1 MRPGVHA
8 NSSHIEI
15 RQEDIVTF
23 DGDGLLLPTLS
34 PGTMIEG
41 LAARVKEIVGQGV
54 EDAVVLHAPIAVG
67 AAMLSDAPSMAV
79 RHLIHAPV
87 AEAPG
92 EKSRIENVRRATR
105 AGLLAANHYELE
117 RIAIPGI
124 GYGES
129 GIPHDEA
136 ARAIIDEIR
145 GFKGSFPKQIYL
157 IDEDIDMVDAFETLL
172 SGR

>member
-8 NSSHIEI
+8 NSAQIDI
-15 RQEDIVTF
+15 RQEDILAY

-41 LAARVKEIVGQGV
+41 LAIRVKEIVGQLV
-54 EDAVVLHAPIAVG
+54 EDAVAKHAPIAVG
-67 AAMLSDAPSMAV
+67 AAMLSEAPSMPV

-87 AEAPG
+87 AESPG

-145 GFKGSFPKQIYL
+145 GFKGGFPKQISL
-157 IDEDIDMVDAFETLL
+157 IDEDIDMVDAFEMLL
-172 SGR
+172 AGK